1 MNKKPELLSL
11 CRQCLF
17 EGKQRFL
24 LVLLVM
30 MLSVA
35 TGFAQGVNVK
45 GRVIDKN
52 GDPVIGASVI
62 EVGSKGNGTVTDIDG
77 NYSITLKSRSSQV
90 SFSAIGY
97 ETVKI
102 SVKGRAVIDV
112 EMKDDVNMI
121 DELVVVGY
129 GKLRK
134 SDLTGAMAS
143 ISSEELMRGTPT
155 DFGSGL
161 QGKIAGVQ
169 VNRNDGAPG
178 AGISITI
185 RGANSTST
193 STQPLYVIDGI
204 PFETSG
210 TPKSDANSGNNTVDN
225 PLSMINPNDIENIE
239 VLKDASATAIYGSR
253 GANGVVLVTTKQ
265 GKAGA
270 QRIEFSA
277 NWGVMKIS
285 KKIKMLDAYTYA
297 NYVNEGIVNGSIYD
311 GLVAGN
317 PSYSGKWSYRY
328 DSDNN
333 LIPESGSYHPLPEDF
348 LTPGW
353 HTDGYGN
360 TEWVEGTNWLDE
372 VTQTGSDQTYNL
384 SISGGSDKSNYA
396 ISGNYTNQEGVI
408 KNSGYERYTF
418 RTNVNSNPLKWLKAG
433 LNINFTHSENKFSK
447 TNSYDYSII
456 RSALIYLPTI
466 YVGDK
471 SDADTYAWL
480 SANPRTYVNTAKDEM
495 VTTNIFTSA
504 YLEANIT
511 PYLSFRQ
518 NLGISNI
525 NRERDTY
532 YNRETGEGKT
542 AKGRAGKA
550 DNWNT
555 HITLES
561 MLTFDKTFGKHHR
574 LNAVAAFTYERSNW
588 GGKSMTASNFPT
600 DLTQDY
606 DMSAA
611 MTIDTPTS
619 DRGRSTMVSLL
630 GRVNYTL
637 MDRYIATLSYRRD
650 GSSKFAEG
658 NKFANFASG
667 ALAWNI
673 SEEKFIKDLNIFSNL
688 KLRLSYGQTGNQA
701 LSDYMTMD
709 RVRVANYP
717 LGGSLNGGYTYDTG
731 SGPRNTKLRWETTDQ
746 FNVGLDMGFMRNRL
760 SFSMNW
766 YLKETNDLLQTIS
779 IPTNTGYRTMWTN
792 SGSVRNTGFELS
804 GNFVVVDTRDW
815 GLELDANISWNRNR
829 LFNLPADQYAS
840 QLWYGA
846 SQVFIQRNDMPIG
859 AIYGYVEDGFYDNI
873 AEVRADP
880 MYRTV
885 SDAEA
890 QRMVG
895 EIKYVDV
902 DGDGQLT
909 ADRDRVV
916 IGDTNPD
923 YTYGFNVSGR
933 WKKLSLSMFF
943 QGTQGNDVYN
953 GNLMMI
959 GMSSIGNITQDA
971 YNTRWTPEN
980 ASIAK
985 WPRVT
990 TAMTRNMLLSN
1001 RYVEDGSYF
1010 RLKTVSLEYDFGRI
1024 ARTVGLRA
1032 YFTASNLFTIT
1043 GYSWFDPDVNAFG
1056 TDASRRGVDINS
1068 YPNNRSFSFG
1078 VKLTL

>member
-1 MNKKPELLSL
+1 
-11 CRQCLF
+11 
-17 EGKQRFL
+17 
-24 LVLLVM
+24 
-30 MLSVA
+30 
-35 TGFAQGVNVK
+35 
-45 GRVIDKN
+45 
-52 GDPVIGASVI
+52 
-62 EVGSKGNGTVTDIDG
+62 
-77 NYSITLKSRSSQV
+77 
-90 SFSAIGY
+90 
-97 ETVKI
+97 
-102 SVKGRAVIDV
+102 
-112 EMKDDVNMI
+112 
-121 DELVVVGY
+121 
-129 GKLRK
+129 
-134 SDLTGAMAS
+134 
-143 ISSEELMRGTPT
+143 
-155 DFGSGL
+155 
-161 QGKIAGVQ
+161 
-169 VNRNDGAPG
+169 
-178 AGISITI
+178 
-185 RGANSTST
+185 
-193 STQPLYVIDGI
+193 
-204 PFETSG
+204 
-210 TPKSDANSGNNTVDN
+210 
-225 PLSMINPNDIENIE
+225 MINPNDIENIE

-277 NWGVMKIS
+277 NWGIMKIS
-285 KKIKMLDAYTYA
+285 KKVKMLDAYTYA

-471 SDADTYAWL
+471 SDEDTYAWL

-495 VTTNIFTSA
+495 VTTNVFASS
-504 YLEANIT
+504 YLEARIA
-511 PYLSFRQ
+511 PFLSFRQ

-588 GGKSMTASNFPT
+588 GGKSITASNFPT

-688 KLRLSYGQTGNQA
+688 KLRVSYGQTGNQA

-709 RVRVANYP
+709 RGRVANYP

-804 GNFVVVDTRDW
+804 GNFVVADTRDW
-815 GLELDANISWNRNR
+815 GLEVDANISWNRNR

-1001 RYVEDGSYF
+1001 RYVEVGSYF

>member
-1 MNKKPELLSL
+1 M
-11 CRQCLF
+11 
-17 EGKQRFL
+17 
-24 LVLLVM
+24 
-30 MLSVA
+30 
-35 TGFAQGVNVK
+35 
-45 GRVIDKN
+45 
-52 GDPVIGASVI
+52 
-62 EVGSKGNGTVTDIDG
+62 
-77 NYSITLKSRSSQV
+77 
-90 SFSAIGY
+90 
-97 ETVKI
+97 
-102 SVKGRAVIDV
+102 
-112 EMKDDVNMI
+112 
-121 DELVVVGY
+121 
-129 GKLRK
+129 
-134 SDLTGAMAS
+134 
-143 ISSEELMRGTPT
+143 
-155 DFGSGL
+155 
-161 QGKIAGVQ
+161 
-169 VNRNDGAPG
+169 
-178 AGISITI
+178 
-185 RGANSTST
+185 
-193 STQPLYVIDGI
+193 
-204 PFETSG
+204 
-210 TPKSDANSGNNTVDN
+210 
-225 PLSMINPNDIENIE
+225 
-239 VLKDASATAIYGSR
+239 
-253 GANGVVLVTTKQ
+253 
-265 GKAGA
+265 
-270 QRIEFSA
+270 
-277 NWGVMKIS
+277 
-285 KKIKMLDAYTYA
+285 
-297 NYVNEGIVNGSIYD
+297 
-311 GLVAGN
+311 
-317 PSYSGKWSYRY
+317 
-328 DSDNN
+328 
-333 LIPESGSYHPLPEDF
+333 
-348 LTPGW
+348 
-353 HTDGYGN
+353 
-360 TEWVEGTNWLDE
+360 
-372 VTQTGSDQTYNL
+372 
-384 SISGGSDKSNYA
+384 
-396 ISGNYTNQEGVI
+396 
-408 KNSGYERYTF
+408 
-418 RTNVNSNPLKWLKAG
+418 KAG

-495 VTTNIFTSA
+495 VTTNVFASS
-504 YLEANIT
+504 YLEARIA
-511 PYLSFRQ
+511 PFLSFRQ

-588 GGKSMTASNFPT
+588 GGKSITASNFPT

-688 KLRLSYGQTGNQA
+688 KLRVSYGQTGNQA

-779 IPTNTGYRTMWTN
+779 ITTNTGYRTMWTN

-815 GLELDANISWNRNR
+815 GLEVDANISWNRNR

-990 TAMTRNMLLSN
+990 TAITRNMLLSN

>member
-1 MNKKPELLSL
+1 MKKKTALQRLSL
-11 CRQCLF
+11 L
-17 EGKQRFL
+17 FL
-24 LVLLVM
+24 LG
-30 MLSVA
+30 MLSTLNVM
-35 TGFAQGVNVK
+35 AQGITIHGQVTDEK
-45 GRVIDKN
+45 GE
-52 GDPVIGASVI
+52 PVIGVTI
-62 EVGSKGNGTVTDIDG
+62 VENGNTKEGTITNFDG
-77 NYSITLKSRSSQV
+77 NYSITVKSSS
-90 SFSAIGY
+90 STLTFSAIGY
-97 ETVKI
+97 VTRKVGVGKKNRINVVLKE
-102 SVKGRAVIDV
+102 DV
-112 EMKDDVNMI
+112 QLM

-129 GKLRK
+129 GKMKK
-134 SDLTGAMAS
+134 SDLSGAIAS

-161 QGKIAGVQ
+161 QGKVAGIQ

-204 PFETSG
+204 PFEVSSTPTSG
-210 TPKSDANSGNNTVDN
+210 ANENNHTVDN
-225 PLSMINPNDIENIE
+225 PLAMINPNDIENIE
-239 VLKDASATAIYGSR
+239 VLKDASATAIYGAR
-253 GANGVVLVTTKQ
+253 GANGVILVTTKQ
-265 GKAGA
+265 GKSGA
-270 QRIEFSA
+270 ARIEFSA
-277 NWGVMKIS
+277 NWGVTKIS

-297 NYVNEGIVNGSIYD
+297 NYVNEGIVNGTLYD
-311 GLVAGN
+311 GLAPGN

-328 DSDNN
+328 DSNN
-333 LIPESGSYHPLPEDF
+333 QRINESGSYHPLPEDF
-348 LTPGW
+348 LNPSW
-353 HTDGYGN
+353 HVDEYGN
-360 TEWVEGTNWLDE
+360 KEWVEGTNWLDE
-372 VTQTGSDQTYNL
+372 VTQTGSEQTYNL
-384 SISGGSDKSNYA
+384 SLSGGGEIGNYA
-396 ISGNYTNQEGVI
+396 ISGNYTSQEGVI

-418 RTNVNSNPLKWLKAG
+418 RTNLNAKPKKWLNAG
-433 LNINFTHSENKFSK
+433 LNINFSRSENRFSK

-495 VTTNIFTSA
+495 VTTSVFTSS
-504 YLEANIT
+504 YLEAQIM
-511 PYLSFRQ
+511 PWLQFRQ
-518 NLGISNI
+518 NLGISTI

-555 HITLES
+555 HLTAES
-561 MLTFDKTFGKHHR
+561 MLTFNYTLKDIHR
-574 LNAVAAFTYERSNW
+574 INAVAAFTYERSNW

-611 MTIDTPTS
+611 MTVDTPTS
-619 DRGRSTMVSLL
+619 DRGRSTLVSLL
-630 GRVNYTL
+630 GRINYTL
-637 MDRYIATLSYRRD
+637 MDRYIATLSWRRD

-667 ALAWNI
+667 ALAWNAA
-673 SEEKFIKDLNIFSNL
+673 EEEFVKKLNIFSNL

-701 LSDYMTMD
+701 LSDYMTLD
-709 RVRVANYP
+709 RVQVANYP
-717 LGGSLNGGYTYDTG
+717 LGGSLAGGYTYNTG
-731 SGPRNTKLRWETTDQ
+731 SGPRNTSLKWETTDQ
-746 FNVGLDMGFMRNRL
+746 FNIGLDMGFMRNRL
-760 SFSMNW
+760 TFSFN
-766 YLKETNDLLQTIS
+766 YYNKRTKDLLQTIS
-779 IPTNTGYRTMWTN
+779 IPTNSGYNIMWTN
-792 SGSVRNTGFELS
+792 NGSVRNNGFEIS
-804 GNFVVVDTRDW
+804 TNYIAIDTRDW
-815 GLELDANISWNRNR
+815 GFEVDANISWNRNR
-829 LFNLPADQYAS
+829 LYDLPSDQYAS

-846 SQVFIQRNDMPIG
+846 GQVFIQRNGMPIG

-880 MYRTV
+880 LYRTV

-895 EIKYVDV
+895 EIKYVDI
-902 DGDGQLT
+902 DGDGKIT
-909 ADRDRVV
+909 AEGDRAV

-923 YTYGFNVSGR
+923 YTYGFNLKGR
-933 WKKLSLSMFF
+933 WKKLTMNLFF
-943 QGTQGNDVYN
+943 QGTQGNDIYN

-971 YNTRWTPEN
+971 YDHRWTPEN
-980 ASIAK
+980 VANAK

-990 TAMTRNMLLSN
+990 TAMTRNMLLSD

-1010 RLKTVSLEYDFGRI
+1010 RLKTLSLEYDFGRLLKGMI
-1024 ARTVGLRA
+1024 GLRA

-1043 GYSWFDPDVNAFG
+1043 KYSWFDPDVNAFG

-1078 VKLTL
+1078 VKLSL

>member
-1 MNKKPELLSL
+1 MMKQLIPFKRLTLL
-11 CRQCLF
+11 
-17 EGKQRFL
+17 FL
-24 LVLLVM
+24 TAVLTTVTA
-30 MLSVA
+30 V
-35 TGFAQGVNVK
+35 AQGISIHGHVA
-45 GRVIDKN
+45 DKN
-52 GDPVIGASVI
+52 GEPLIGVTI
-62 EVGSKGNGTVTDIDG
+62 VENGNTKEATITDLDG
-77 NYSITLKSRSSQV
+77 NYTINVRGTSSTLT
-90 SFSAIGY
+90 FSAVGF
-97 ETVKI
+97 ETQKV
-102 SVKGRAVIDV
+102 SVGKKTRINIVMKEDV
-112 EMKDDVNMI
+112 QLM

-129 GKLRK
+129 GKMRK
-134 SDLTGAMAS
+134 SDLSGAISS
-143 ISSEELMRGTPT
+143 ISAEELMRGTPT

-161 QGKIAGVQ
+161 QGKVAGIQ

-204 PFETSG
+204 PFEVSSTPSSG
-210 TPKSDANSGNNTVDN
+210 ANENNHTVDN
-225 PLSMINPNDIENIE
+225 PLAMINPNDIENIE

-253 GANGVVLVTTKQ
+253 GANGVILVTTKQ
-265 GKAGA
+265 GKSGSA
-270 QRIEFSA
+270 RIEFTA
-277 NWGVMKIS
+277 NWGITKIS
-285 KKIKMLDAYTYA
+285 KKINMLGAYDYA
-297 NYVNEGIVNGSIYD
+297 NYVNEGIVNGTLYD
-311 GLVAGN
+311 GLAPGN

-328 DSDNN
+328 DENN
-333 LIPESGSYHPLPEDF
+333 QRINESGSYHPLPEDF
-348 LTPGW
+348 LNPSW
-353 HTDGYGN
+353 HIDEYGN
-360 TEWVEGTNWLDE
+360 KEWIEGTNWLDE
-372 VTQTGSDQTYNL
+372 VTQTGSEETYNL
-384 SISGGSDKSNYA
+384 SISGGGDKGNYA
-396 ISGNYTNQEGVI
+396 ISGNYTNQTGVI

-418 RTNVNSNPLKWLKAG
+418 RTNLNAMPKKWLRAG
-433 LNINFTHSENKFSK
+433 LNINFSRSENRFSK
-447 TNSYDYSII
+447 TNSYDYSVI

-471 SDADTYAWL
+471 TDADTYAWL

-495 VTTNIFTSA
+495 VTTSVFTSS
-504 YLEANIT
+504 YLEAQIL
-511 PYLSFRQ
+511 PQLQFRQ
-518 NLGISNI
+518 NLGISTI

-555 HITLES
+555 HLTAES
-561 MLTFDKTFGKHHR
+561 MLTYNQTFNDIHR

-637 MDRYIATLSYRRD
+637 MDRYIATFSWRRD

-667 ALAWNI
+667 AVAWNAA
-673 SEEKFIKDLNIFSNL
+673 EEAFIKKLNIFSNL
-688 KLRLSYGQTGNQA
+688 KLRLSFGQTGNQA
-701 LSDYMTMD
+701 LSDYMTLD
-709 RVRVANYP
+709 RVQVANYP
-717 LGGSLNGGYTYDTG
+717 LAGSLSGGYTYSTG
-731 SGPRNTKLRWETTDQ
+731 SGPRNTNLKWETTDQ
-746 FNVGLDMGFMRNRL
+746 FNVGLDMGFWRNRL
-760 SFSMNW
+760 TLSLN
-766 YLKETNDLLQTIS
+766 YYNKRTKDLLQTIS
-779 IPTNTGYRTMWTN
+779 IPSNTGYTVMWTN
-792 SGSVRNTGFELS
+792 NGSVRNRGFEIS
-804 GNFVVVDTRDW
+804 GNFLAIDNRDW
-815 GLELDANISWNRNR
+815 TFEVDANISWNRNR
-829 LFNLPADQYAS
+829 LFDLPADQYAS

-846 SQVFIQRNDMPIG
+846 SQVFIQRNGMPIG

-880 MYRTV
+880 LYRTA

-895 EIKYVDV
+895 EIKYVDI
-902 DGDGQLT
+902 DGDGKIT
-909 ADRDRVV
+909 ADGDRTV

-923 YTYGFNVSGR
+923 YTYGFNLKGR
-933 WKKLSLSMFF
+933 WKHLTLNLFF
-943 QGTQGNDVYN
+943 QGTQGNDIYN

-971 YNTRWTPEN
+971 YEHRWTPEN
-980 ASIAK
+980 TAIAK

-990 TAMTRNMLLSN
+990 TAMTRNMLLSD
-1001 RYVEDGSYF
+1001 RYVESGSYF
-1010 RLKTVSLEYDFGRI
+1010 RLKTLSLEYDFGHI
-1024 ARTVGLRA
+1024 LKGLVGLRA

-1043 GYSWFDPDVNAFG
+1043 NYSWFDPDVNAFG

-1068 YPNNRSFSFG
+1068 YPNNRNFSFG
-1078 VKLTL
+1078 VKLSL

>member
-1 MNKKPELLSL
+1 MKTKAKLLSL
-11 CRQCLF
+11 SGSGPLQGAKRIMF
-17 EGKQRFL
+17 
-24 LVLLVM
+24 VLLVAVLGA
-30 MLSVA
+30 LSA
-35 TGFAQGVNVK
+35 TAQSTVVRGQVL
-45 GRVIDKN
+45 DDN
-52 GDPVIGASVI
+52 GEPVIGASVV
-62 EVGSKGNGTVTDIDG
+62 EKGIKGGVVTDIDG
-77 NYSITLKSRSSQV
+77 NYHIVIKGKKAVLV
-90 SFSAIGY
+90 FSGVGY
-97 ETVKI
+97 ETLNEPVG
-102 SVKGRAVIDV
+102 GRTRIDV
-112 EMKDDVNMI
+112 VLHDNNSVLNEV
-121 DELVVVGY
+121 VVVGY

-143 ISSEELMRGTPT
+143 LSADELMTGSPV

-161 QGKIAGVQ
+161 QGKVAGVQ

-178 AGISITI
+178 AGISITV

-210 TPKSDANSGNNTVDN
+210 TPKSGANEGNNTVDN
-225 PLSMINPNDIENIE
+225 PLAMINPSDIENIE
-239 VLKDASATAIYGSR
+239 VLKDASATAIYGAR

-265 GKAGA
+265 GRAGT
-270 QRIEFSA
+270 QRVEFTAS
-277 NWGVMKIS
+277 WGISRMS
-285 KKIKMLDAYTYA
+285 KKIKMLGAYDYA
-297 NYVNEGIVNGSIYD
+297 NYVNEGIVNGGLYD
-311 GLVAGN
+311 GLVGGSPA
-317 PSYSGKWSYRY
+317 YSGKWSYRY
-328 DSDNN
+328 DENN
-333 LIPESGSYHPLPEDF
+333 QLIPESGSYHPLPEDF
-348 LTPGW
+348 LNPGY

-360 TEWVEGTNWLDE
+360 TEWIEGTNWLDE
-372 VTQTGSDQTYNL
+372 VTQDGSEQNYNL
-384 SISGGSDKSNYA
+384 SVSGGSDKVTYA
-396 ISGNYTNQEGVI
+396 ISGNYTNQKGVI
-408 KNSGYERYTF
+408 KNSGFERYTF
-418 RTNVNSNPLKWLKAG
+418 RANINSNIKSWLTAG
-433 LNINFTHSENKFSK
+433 LNMNYAHSQNKFSK

-495 VTTNIFTSA
+495 TSWNIFTSSW
-504 YLEANIT
+504 LEARIT
-511 PYLSFRQ
+511 PWLTFRQ
-518 NLGISNI
+518 NLGVSSIT
-525 NRERDTY
+525 RERDTY

-550 DNWNT
+550 DNWNN

-561 MLTFDKTFGKHHR
+561 ILTFDKTFNNIHH
-574 LNAVAAFTYERSNW
+574 LNVMAAFTYERSNW
-588 GGKSMTASNFPT
+588 GSKAITASNFPT

-630 GRVNYTL
+630 GRVNYSL
-637 MDRYIATLSYRRD
+637 MSKYIFTLSYRRD
-650 GSSKFAEG
+650 GSSKFAAG

-667 ALAWNI
+667 AVAWNI
-673 SEEKFIKDLNIFSNL
+673 AEEDFLRQFNIFSYL
-688 KLRLSYGQTGNQA
+688 KLRASYGQTGNQA

-709 RVRVANYP
+709 RVSVANYP

-731 SGPRNTKLRWETTDQ
+731 SGPRNSNLRWETTDQ
-746 FNVGLDMGFMRNRL
+746 TNFGLDMGFMKSRYNF
-760 SFSMNW
+760 SFN
-766 YLKETNDLLQTIS
+766 YYIKKTKDLLQTVS
-779 IPTNTGYRTMWTN
+779 IPSSTGYRTMWTN
-792 SGSVRNTGFELS
+792 NGGVKNTGLELS
-804 GNFVVVDTRDW
+804 GSAIVVNSRDW
-815 GLELDANISWNRNR
+815 TFEVDANISWNRNR
-829 LFNLPADQYAS
+829 LFGLPADQYAS

-846 SQVFIQRNDMPIG
+846 SQVFIQRNGMPIG

-880 MYRTV
+880 LYRNA
-885 SDAEA
+885 SDSEA

-902 DGDGQLT
+902 DGDGRIT
-909 ADRDRVV
+909 AEKDRVV

-923 YTYGFNVSGR
+923 YTYGFNLKGR
-933 WKKLSLSMFF
+933 WKGLTLSLFF
-943 QGTQGNDVYN
+943 QGSEGNDIYN

-971 YNTRWTPEN
+971 YNHRWTPEN
-980 ASIAK
+980 RANAK

-1010 RLKTVSLEYDFGRI
+1010 RLKTLNVEYDFGKI
-1024 ARTVGLRA
+1024 AKTVGLRA
-1032 YFTASNLFTIT
+1032 YFTATNIFTIT
-1043 GYSWFDPDVNAFG
+1043 DYSWFDPDVNAFG

-1068 YPNNRSFSFG
+1068 YPNNRTFSFG
-1078 VKLTL
+1078 VKLAL

>member
-1 MNKKPELLSL
+1 MKKKLM
-11 CRQCLF
+11 LF
-17 EGKQRFL
+17 LFM
-24 LVLLVM
+24 LVTT
-30 MLSVA
+30 VA
-35 TGFAQGVNVK
+35 MAQDVTVRGQVT
-45 GRVIDKN
+45 DKS
-52 GDPVIGASVI
+52 GSPVIGASVFEI
-62 EVGSKGNGTVTDIDG
+62 GAKGNGAISDLDG
-77 NYSITLKSRSSQV
+77 NYTITLKEKNAQL
-90 SFSAIGY
+90 SFSAVGF
-97 ETVKI
+97 ETQKVN
-102 SVKGRAVIDV
+102 VGRRTTVNVVLKEDV
-112 EMKDDVNMI
+112 ALIN
-121 DELVVVGY
+121 ELVVVGY

-134 SDLTGAMAS
+134 SDLTGAVSS
-143 ISSEELMRGTPT
+143 IGSEDLMRGTPT
-155 DFGSGL
+155 DFGTGL

-204 PFETSG
+204 PFEASSTPTSG
-210 TPKSDANSGNNTVDN
+210 ANENNHTVDN
-225 PLSMINPNDIENIE
+225 PLAMINPADIENIE

-253 GANGVVLVTTKQ
+253 GANGVVLITTKQ
-265 GKAGA
+265 GKSGKA
-270 QRIEFSA
+270 RVEFSA
-277 NWGVMKIS
+277 NWGITKIS
-285 KKIKMLDAYTYA
+285 RKVKMLDAYTYA
-297 NYVNEGIVNGSIYD
+297 NYVNEGVVNAHLYD
-311 GLVAGN
+311 GLAEGN

-328 DSDNN
+328 DSNNN
-333 LIPESGSYHPLPEDF
+333 LIETSGSYHPLPEDF

-360 TEWVEGTNWLDE
+360 REWIEGTNWLDE
-372 VTQTGSDQTYNL
+372 VTQTGNEQTYNL
-384 SISGGSDKSNYA
+384 SISGGADKSNYA
-396 ISGNYTNQEGVI
+396 ISGNYTTQEGVI
-408 KNSGYERYTF
+408 KNSGYDRYTF
-418 RTNVNSNPLKWLKAG
+418 RTSVNSNPTDWLKAG
-433 LNINFTHSENKFSK
+433 LSMNFSHSQNRFSK

-456 RSALIYLPTI
+456 RSSLIYLPTI

-495 VTTNIFTSA
+495 VTNNVFASA
-504 YLEANIT
+504 YLEAELT
-511 PYLSFRQ
+511 SWLQFRQ
-518 NLGISNI
+518 NLGVSNI

-555 HITLES
+555 HVTAES
-561 MLTFDKTFGKHHR
+561 MLTVSKTFGTDHR
-574 LNAVAAFTYERSNW
+574 LNAVAAFTYERSQW
-588 GGKSMTASNFPT
+588 GGKSMTASNFPS

-619 DRGRSTMVSLL
+619 ERGQSTLVSLL

-637 MDRYIATLSYRRD
+637 KDRYIATFSWRRD

-667 ALAWNI
+667 ALAWNL
-673 SEEKFIKDLNIFSNL
+673 SEEEFIKKLNTFSNL
-688 KLRLSYGQTGNQA
+688 KLRASFGQTGNQA
-701 LSDYMTMD
+701 LADYQTMD
-709 RVRVANYP
+709 RVSVANYP
-717 LGGSLNGGYTYDTG
+717 IGGALAGGFTYSTG
-731 SGPRNTKLRWETTDQ
+731 GGPRNLDLKWETTDQ
-746 FNVGLDMGFMRNRL
+746 WNLGLDMGFLRNRL
-760 SFSMNW
+760 NLTFN
-766 YLKETNDLLQTIS
+766 YYVKTTNDLLQTIS
-779 IPTNTGYRTMWTN
+779 IPSDTGYSTMWTN
-792 SGSVRNTGFELS
+792 SGSVRNRGFEIS
-804 GNFVVVDTRDW
+804 GNFICLDTHDW
-815 GLELDANISWNRNR
+815 GLEIDANISWNRNR

-880 MYRTV
+880 LYRTV
-885 SDAEA
+885 SDSEA

-895 EIKYVDV
+895 EIKYIDV
-902 DGDGQLT
+902 NGDGKLT
-909 ADRDRVV
+909 ADGDRVV

-923 YTYGFNVSGR
+923 YTYGFNIKGR
-933 WKKLSLSMFF
+933 WRNLTLDLFF
-943 QGTQGNDVYN
+943 QGTQGNDIYN

-959 GMSSIGNITQDA
+959 GMTSIANITQEA
-971 YNTRWTPEN
+971 YDHRWTAEN
-980 ASIAK
+980 VDNAR

-1010 RLKTVSLEYDFGRI
+1010 RLKNISLEYDFGKI

-1032 YFTASNLFTIT
+1032 YFTASNVFTIT
-1043 GYSWFDPDVNAFG
+1043 NYSWFDPDVNAFG

-1068 YPNNRSFSFG
+1068 YPNNRNFSFG

>member
-1 MNKKPELLSL
+1 
-11 CRQCLF
+11 
-17 EGKQRFL
+17 
-24 LVLLVM
+24 
-30 MLSVA
+30 
-35 TGFAQGVNVK
+35 
-45 GRVIDKN
+45 
-52 GDPVIGASVI
+52 
-62 EVGSKGNGTVTDIDG
+62 
-77 NYSITLKSRSSQV
+77 
-90 SFSAIGY
+90 
-97 ETVKI
+97 
-102 SVKGRAVIDV
+102 
-112 EMKDDVNMI
+112 
-121 DELVVVGY
+121 
-129 GKLRK
+129 
-134 SDLTGAMAS
+134 
-143 ISSEELMRGTPT
+143 
-155 DFGSGL
+155 
-161 QGKIAGVQ
+161 
-169 VNRNDGAPG
+169 
-178 AGISITI
+178 
-185 RGANSTST
+185 
-193 STQPLYVIDGI
+193 
-204 PFETSG
+204 
-210 TPKSDANSGNNTVDN
+210 
-225 PLSMINPNDIENIE
+225 MINPNDIENIE

-277 NWGVMKIS
+277 NWGIMKIS
-285 KKIKMLDAYTYA
+285 KKVKMLDAYTYA

-495 VTTNIFTSA
+495 VTTNVFASS
-504 YLEANIT
+504 YLEARIA
-511 PYLSFRQ
+511 PFLSFRQ

-588 GGKSMTASNFPT
+588 GGKSITASNFPT

-688 KLRLSYGQTGNQA
+688 KLRVSYGQTGNQA

-804 GNFVVVDTRDW
+804 GNFVMADTRDW
-815 GLELDANISWNRNR
+815 GLEVDANISWNRNR

>member
-1 MNKKPELLSL
+1 MSNKTKLLPLSGL
-11 CRQCLF
+11 RPLQIA
-17 EGKQRFL
+17 KRIS
-24 LVLLVM
+24 LVLLIALLGS
-30 MLSVA
+30 LS
-35 TGFAQGVNVK
+35 GIAQSITVHGHVSDDA
-45 GRVIDKN
+45 GE
-52 GDPVIGASVI
+52 PVIGATVM
-62 EVGSKGNGTVTDIDG
+62 EKGSKGNGVITDIDG
-77 NYSITLKSRSSQV
+77 NYHIVLKGNNPTLK
-90 SFSAIGY
+90 FSGVGY
-97 ETVKI
+97 DPVEVA
-102 SVKGRAVIDV
+102 VKGRTKIDIV
-112 EMKDDVNMI
+112 LHENVSQLN
-121 DELVVVGY
+121 EVVVVGY

-134 SDLTGAMAS
+134 SDLTGALSS
-143 ISSEELMRGTPT
+143 ISAEELMQGSPV

-161 QGKIAGVQ
+161 QGKVAGVQ

-204 PFETSG
+204 PFETSS
-210 TPKSDANSGNNTVDN
+210 TPSSNANEGNNTVDN
-225 PLSMINPNDIENIE
+225 PLAMINPSDIENIE

-265 GKAGA
+265 GHAGS
-270 QRIEFSA
+270 QRIEFTAS
-277 NWGVMKIS
+277 WGISKIS
-285 KKIKMLDAYTYA
+285 KKIKVLDAYTYA
-297 NYVNEGIVNGSIYD
+297 NYVNEGIVNGGIYD
-311 GLVAGN
+311 GLVGGS

-328 DSDNN
+328 DENNN

-348 LTPGW
+348 LTPGY

-360 TEWVEGTNWLDE
+360 TEWIEGTDWLNE
-372 VTQTGSDQTYNL
+372 VTQTGSDQNYNL
-384 SISGGSDKSNYA
+384 SVSGGSDKVTYA
-396 ISGNYTNQEGVI
+396 ISGNYTNQQGVI
-408 KNSGYERYTF
+408 KKSGFERYTF
-418 RTNVNSNPLKWLKAG
+418 RANLNANLYSWLKAG
-433 LNINFTHSENKFSK
+433 LNMNYSHSQNKFSK

-495 VTTNIFTSA
+495 TTSNIFTSS
-504 YLEANIT
+504 YLEAQIT
-511 PYLSFRQ
+511 PWLTFRQ
-518 NLGISNI
+518 NLGVSNI
-525 NRERDTY
+525 TRERDTY

-555 HITLES
+555 HVTLES
-561 MLTFDKTFGKHHR
+561 ILTFDKTFADIHHV
-574 LNAVAAFTYERSNW
+574 NAVAAFTYERSNW
-588 GGKSMTASNFPT
+588 GSKAITASNFPT

-630 GRVNYTL
+630 GRVNYSL
-637 MDRYIATLSYRRD
+637 MSRYIFTVSYRRD
-650 GSSKFAEG
+650 GSSKFATG

-667 ALAWNI
+667 AVAWNVA
-673 SEEKFIKDLNIFSNL
+673 EEDFLKQYGIFSYL
-688 KLRLSYGQTGNQA
+688 KLRASYGQTGNQA

-731 SGPRNTKLRWETTDQ
+731 SGPRNNDLKWETTDQ
-746 FNVGLDMGFMRNRL
+746 TNLGVDMGFMNSRL
-760 SFSMNW
+760 NFSFN
-766 YLKETNDLLQTIS
+766 YYHKKTKDLLQTIS
-779 IPTNTGYRTMWTN
+779 IPSSTGYRTMWTN
-792 SGSVRNTGFELS
+792 NGGVRNTGFELS
-804 GNFVVVDTRDW
+804 GSAVIVNNRDW
-815 GLELDANISWNRNR
+815 TFSVDANISWNRNR
-829 LFNLPADQYAS
+829 LFDLPADQYAS

-846 SQVFIQRNDMPIG
+846 SQVFIQRNNMPIG

-880 MYRTV
+880 LYRNV
-885 SDAEA
+885 SDTEA

-902 DGDGQLT
+902 DGDGHIT
-909 ADRDRVV
+909 AEKDRVV

-923 YTYGFNVSGR
+923 YTYGFNLKGR
-933 WKKLSLSMFF
+933 WKGLSLSLFF
-943 QGTQGNDVYN
+943 QGSQGNDIYN

-959 GMSSIGNITQDA
+959 GMSSIANITQDA
-971 YNTRWTPEN
+971 YDHRWTPAN
-980 ASIAK
+980 TANAK

-1010 RLKTVSLEYDFGRI
+1010 RLKTLNLEYDFGRI
-1024 ARTVGLRA
+1024 AHTVGIKA
-1032 YFTASNLFTIT
+1032 YITATNLFTIT
-1043 GYSWFDPDVNAFG
+1043 DYSWFDPDVNAFG

-1068 YPNNRSFSFG
+1068 YPNNRTFSIG
-1078 VKLTL
+1078 VKLAL

>member
-1 MNKKPELLSL
+1 MVLT
-11 CRQCLF
+11 
-17 EGKQRFL
+17 FL
-24 LVLLVM
+24 AM
-30 MLSVA
+30 MFAA
-35 TGFAQGVNVK
+35 TAALAQGITVR
-45 GRVIDKN
+45 GQVIDKS
-52 GDPVIGASVI
+52 GEPVIGVTVM
-62 EVGSKGNGTVTDIDG
+62 ETGNTKNGAISDVDG
-77 NYSITLKSRSSQV
+77 NYTITVKGSS
-90 SFSAIGY
+90 SSLTFSAIGY
-97 ETVKI
+97 ETQKV
-102 SVKGRAVIDV
+102 SVGRKSRINIVL
-112 EMKDDVNMI
+112 EENTQMM

-129 GKLRK
+129 GKMRK
-134 SDLTGAMAS
+134 SDLSGAIQS
-143 ISSEELMRGTPT
+143 VNSEELMRGTPT

-161 QGKIAGVQ
+161 QGKVAGIQ

-204 PFETSG
+204 PFEVSNMPTSG
-210 TPKSDANSGNNTVDN
+210 ANENNHTTDN
-225 PLSMINPNDIENIE
+225 PLAMINPNDIENIE

-253 GANGVVLVTTKQ
+253 GANGVILVTTKQ
-265 GKAGA
+265 GKAGKSHV
-270 QRIEFSA
+270 EFSA
-277 NWGVMKIS
+277 TWGITKIS

-297 NYVNEGIVNGSIYD
+297 NYVNEGIVNASTYD
-311 GLVAGN
+311 GLAPGN
-317 PSYSGKWSYRY
+317 PSYSGRWSYRY
-328 DSDNN
+328 DANN
-333 LIPESGSYHPLPEDF
+333 QRITESGTYHPLPEDF
-348 LTPGW
+348 LNPSW
-353 HTDGYGN
+353 HYDEYGN
-360 TEWVEGTNWLDE
+360 SEWVEGTNWLDE
-372 VTQTGSDQTYNL
+372 VTQNGSEQTYNL
-384 SISGGSDKSNYA
+384 SVMGGSDKTTYA
-396 ISGNYTNQEGVI
+396 ISGNYTKQEGVV

-418 RTNVNSNPLKWLKAG
+418 RTNVNAKPLDWLQAG
-433 LNINFTHSENKFSK
+433 LNINFSHSVNQFSK

-495 VTTNIFTSA
+495 TTNSVFTSA
-504 YLEANIT
+504 FLEAQIT
-511 PYLSFRQ
+511 PWLQFRQ
-518 NLGISNI
+518 NLGISNTT
-525 NRERDTY
+525 RERDTY

-555 HITLES
+555 HITAES
-561 MLTFDKTFGKHHR
+561 MLTFNKTFNDIHR
-574 LNAVAAFTYERSNW
+574 INAVAAFTYERSNW
-588 GGKSMTASNFPT
+588 GSKSITASNFPT

-619 DRGRSTMVSLL
+619 DRGRNTLVSLL

-637 MDRYIATLSYRRD
+637 MDRYIATFSWRRD

-667 ALAWNI
+667 ALAWNAA
-673 SEEKFIKDLNIFSNL
+673 EESFIKKLNLFSIL

-709 RVRVANYP
+709 RVQVANYP
-717 LGGSLNGGYTYDTG
+717 LGGTLNGGYTYSTG
-731 SGPRNTKLRWETTDQ
+731 SGPRNTNLKWETTDQ
-746 FNVGLDMGFMRNRL
+746 FNVGLDLGFLRNRITL
-760 SFSMNW
+760 SLN
-766 YLKETNDLLQTIS
+766 YYNKLTKDLLQTIS
-779 IPTNTGYRTMWTN
+779 IPTNTGYTIMWTN
-792 SGSVRNTGFELS
+792 NGSVRNRGFEIS
-804 GNFVVVDTRDW
+804 GNFVAIDNRNW
-815 GLELDANISWNRNR
+815 GLEIDANISWNRNR
-829 LFNLPADQYAS
+829 LLDLPADQYAS

-846 SQVFIQRNDMPIG
+846 GQVFIQRNDMPIG
-859 AIYGYVEDGFYDNI
+859 AIYGYVEDGFYDNL

-880 MYRTV
+880 LYRNV

-902 DGDGQLT
+902 DGDGQIT
-909 ADRDRVV
+909 ADGDRVV
-916 IGDTNPD
+916 IGDTNPN
-923 YTYGFNVSGR
+923 YTYGFNLKGR
-933 WKKLSLSMFF
+933 WKSLTLDLFF
-943 QGTQGNDVYN
+943 QGTQGNDIFN

-959 GMSSIGNITQDA
+959 GMSSIANITQEA
-971 YNTRWTPEN
+971 YDHRWTPDNVAN
-980 ASIAK
+980 AR

-1010 RLKTVSLEYDFGRI
+1010 RLKTLSLEYDFGRI
-1024 ARTVGLRA
+1024 LKTVGLRVN
-1032 YFTASNLFTIT
+1032 FSASNLFTIT
-1043 GYSWFDPDVNAFG
+1043 RYSWFDPDVNAFG

-1068 YPNNRSFSFG
+1068 YPNNRNFSFG

>member
-1 MNKKPELLSL
+1 
-11 CRQCLF
+11 
-17 EGKQRFL
+17 
-24 LVLLVM
+24 
-30 MLSVA
+30 
-35 TGFAQGVNVK
+35 
-45 GRVIDKN
+45 
-52 GDPVIGASVI
+52 
-62 EVGSKGNGTVTDIDG
+62 
-77 NYSITLKSRSSQV
+77 
-90 SFSAIGY
+90 
-97 ETVKI
+97 
-102 SVKGRAVIDV
+102 
-112 EMKDDVNMI
+112 
-121 DELVVVGY
+121 
-129 GKLRK
+129 
-134 SDLTGAMAS
+134 
-143 ISSEELMRGTPT
+143 
-155 DFGSGL
+155 
-161 QGKIAGVQ
+161 
-169 VNRNDGAPG
+169 
-178 AGISITI
+178 
-185 RGANSTST
+185 
-193 STQPLYVIDGI
+193 
-204 PFETSG
+204 
-210 TPKSDANSGNNTVDN
+210 
-225 PLSMINPNDIENIE
+225 MINPNDIENIE

-277 NWGVMKIS
+277 NWGIMKIS
-285 KKIKMLDAYTYA
+285 KKVKMLDAYTYA

-495 VTTNIFTSA
+495 VTTNVFASS
-504 YLEANIT
+504 YLEARIA
-511 PYLSFRQ
+511 PFLSFRQ

-588 GGKSMTASNFPT
+588 GGKSITASNFPT

-688 KLRLSYGQTGNQA
+688 KFRVSYGQTGNQA

-804 GNFVVVDTRDW
+804 GNFVVADTRDW
-815 GLELDANISWNRNR
+815 GLEVDANISWNRNR

>member
-1 MNKKPELLSL
+1 
-11 CRQCLF
+11 
-17 EGKQRFL
+17 
-24 LVLLVM
+24 
-30 MLSVA
+30 
-35 TGFAQGVNVK
+35 
-45 GRVIDKN
+45 
-52 GDPVIGASVI
+52 
-62 EVGSKGNGTVTDIDG
+62 
-77 NYSITLKSRSSQV
+77 
-90 SFSAIGY
+90 
-97 ETVKI
+97 
-102 SVKGRAVIDV
+102 
-112 EMKDDVNMI
+112 
-121 DELVVVGY
+121 
-129 GKLRK
+129 
-134 SDLTGAMAS
+134 
-143 ISSEELMRGTPT
+143 
-155 DFGSGL
+155 
-161 QGKIAGVQ
+161 
-169 VNRNDGAPG
+169 
-178 AGISITI
+178 
-185 RGANSTST
+185 
-193 STQPLYVIDGI
+193 
-204 PFETSG
+204 
-210 TPKSDANSGNNTVDN
+210 
-225 PLSMINPNDIENIE
+225 MINPNDIENIE

-277 NWGVMKIS
+277 NWGIMKIS
-285 KKIKMLDAYTYA
+285 KKVKMLDAYTYA

-495 VTTNIFTSA
+495 VTTNVFASS
-504 YLEANIT
+504 YLEARIA
-511 PYLSFRQ
+511 PFLSFRQ

-588 GGKSMTASNFPT
+588 GGKSITASNFPT

-688 KLRLSYGQTGNQA
+688 KLRVSYGQTGNQA

-804 GNFVVVDTRDW
+804 GNFVVADTRDW
-815 GLELDANISWNRNR
+815 GLEVDANISWNRNR

>member
-1 MNKKPELLSL
+1 MKKRTRITWMILLL
-11 CRQCLF
+11 WMI
-17 EGKQRFL
+17 G
-24 LVLLVM
+24 M
-30 MLSVA
+30 ASVQ
-35 TGFAQGVNVK
+35 AQDISIQGQVT
-45 GRVIDKN
+45 DKN
-52 GDPVIGASVI
+52 GEPVIGVTVREQGNAT
-62 EVGSKGNGTVTDIDG
+62 NGTVTNVDG
-77 NYSITLKSRSSQV
+77 FYKLTVKGQNSVLA
-90 SFSAIGY
+90 FSAIGY
-97 ETVKI
+97 VAQKATV
-102 SVKGRAVIDV
+102 GRRTTINITMQEDNVAL
-112 EMKDDVNMI
+112 

-134 SDLTGAMAS
+134 SDLTGA
-143 ISSEELMRGTPT
+143 ISSIGAEDLMRGTPT

-204 PFETSG
+204 PFEASSA
-210 TPKSDANSGNNTVDN
+210 PKSGANENNNTVDN
-225 PLSMINPNDIENIE
+225 PLAMINPADIENIE

-253 GANGVVLVTTKQ
+253 GANGVVLITTKQ
-265 GKAGA
+265 GKSGQA
-270 QRIEFSA
+270 RIEFSA
-277 NWGVMKIS
+277 NWGFTKIS
-285 KKIKMLDAYTYA
+285 RKVKMVGAYDYA
-297 NYVNEGIVNGSIYD
+297 NYINESIVNAALYD
-311 GLVAGN
+311 GLAEGS

-328 DSDNN
+328 NENN
-333 LIPESGSYHPLPEDF
+333 ELVPESGSYHPLPEDF
-348 LTPGW
+348 LNPSW
-353 HTDGYGN
+353 HVDGYGN
-360 TEWVEGTNWLDE
+360 REWVEGTNWLDE
-372 VTQTGSDQTYNL
+372 VTQTGSEQTYNL
-384 SISGGSDKSNYA
+384 SISGGGEKSNYA
-396 ISGNYTNQEGVI
+396 ISGNYTDQSGVV
-408 KNSGYERYTF
+408 KNSGYKRYTF
-418 RTNVNSNPLKWLKAG
+418 RSNLNSNPLPWLQAG
-433 LNINFTHSENKFSK
+433 LNINVAHADNQFSK
-447 TNSYDYSII
+447 TNSYDYSVI

-495 VTTNIFTSA
+495 TTNSFFTSA
-504 YLEANIT
+504 YLEAQIM
-511 PYLSFRQ
+511 PWLQFRQ
-518 NLGISNI
+518 NLGISSI

-555 HITLES
+555 HLTAES
-561 MLTFDKTFGKHHR
+561 MLTFNHTFNDIHR
-574 LNAVAAFTYERSNW
+574 LNAVAAFTYERGNW

-619 DRGRSTMVSLL
+619 DRGRNTMVSLL

-637 MDRYIATLSYRRD
+637 MDRYIATVSWRRD

-658 NKFANFASG
+658 NKFANFMSG
-667 ALAWNI
+667 ALAWNLA
-673 SEEKFIKDLNIFSNL
+673 EEEFIKQLDVFSNL

-709 RVRVANYP
+709 RVQVANYP
-717 LGGSLNGGYTYDTG
+717 LAGSLSGGYTYSTG
-731 SGPRNTKLRWETTDQ
+731 SGPRNTSLKWETTGQ
-746 FNVGLDMGFMRNRL
+746 FNVGLDVGLLNNRINL
-760 SFSMNW
+760 TFN
-766 YLKETNDLLQTIS
+766 YYNKLTKDLLQTVS
-779 IPTNTGYRTMWTN
+779 IPSNTGYTIMWTN
-792 SGSVRNTGFELS
+792 NGSVKNTGFEIS
-804 GNFVVVDTRDW
+804 GNFIAINTRDW
-815 GLELDANISWNRNR
+815 GLEIDANISWNRNR
-829 LFNLPADQYAS
+829 LRDLPADQYAS

-880 MYRTV
+880 LYRGV

-902 DGDGQLT
+902 DGDGQIT
-909 ADRDRVV
+909 ADGDRVV

-923 YTYGFNVSGR
+923 YTYGFNIKSR
-933 WKKLSLSMFF
+933 WKKLSLDLFF
-943 QGTQGNDVYN
+943 QGTQGNDIYN

-971 YNTRWTPEN
+971 YEHRWTPEN
-980 ASIAK
+980 VAIAE

-990 TAMTRNMLLSN
+990 TAMTRNMLLSD

-1010 RLKTVSLEYDFGRI
+1010 RLKTLTLEYDFGRI
-1024 ARTVGLRA
+1024 RDIVGLQA

-1043 GYSWFDPDVNAFG
+1043 NYSWFDPDVNAFG

-1068 YPNNRSFSFG
+1068 YPNNRNFSFG
-1078 VKLTL
+1078 VRLSF